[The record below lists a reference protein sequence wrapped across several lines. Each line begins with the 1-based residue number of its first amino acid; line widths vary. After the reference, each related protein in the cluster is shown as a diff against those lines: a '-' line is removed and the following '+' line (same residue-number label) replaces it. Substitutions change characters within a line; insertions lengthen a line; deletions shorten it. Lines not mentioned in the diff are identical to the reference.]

1 MIPQTQ
7 LLQVYHD
14 VTSQKKT
21 EPCLQFLLR
30 HVSLTLHK
38 LVLTLQISLDMGDNN
53 LDIYVIDLDKEM
65 TSQSYILT

>member
-1 MIPQTQ
+1 M
-7 LLQVYHD
+7 
-14 VTSQKKT
+14 
-21 EPCLQFLLR
+21 
-30 HVSLTLHK
+30 LHK